1 MMFLIQ
7 IMCLI
12 CTHNLTQIHTIYTE
26 NHYIAIIL
34 LVMQI
39 CIVLE
44 QQKKKK

>member
-26 NHYIAIIL
+26 NHYIIL